1 MKAKTC
7 SEQATISP
15 RQRYGQLMAALARE
29 MREENER
36 EEAITVKKSKDGKER
51 KENEGR
57 INDKIGQASTCP
69 TSEQPDSGPAKGNDN
84 YHAPVVLVEVAG
96 GLVQDIRLL
105 NHASTPIKVIV
116 RDYDLGQNDAGED
129 QDQEWLLGE
138 TEESH
143 AEK

>member
-7 SEQATISP
+7 FEQATISP

-29 MREENER
+29 MREENETKEVMKVKESKDR
-36 EEAITVKKSKDGKER
+36 EESKVKK
-51 KENEGR
+51 GR
-57 INDKIGQASTCP
+57 IGDEIGQASTCP
-69 TSEQPDSGPAKGNDN
+69 KSEQPDSGTAKGNDN
-84 YHAPVVLVEVAG
+84 YPGPVVLVEVAG
-96 GLVQDIRLL
+96 GLVQDVRLL
-105 NHASTPIKVIV
+105 SHASTPIKVIV

-143 AEK
+143 VEK